1 MSSEAEYLAIPAP
14 DRAQHLWRYTPWH
27 RIHPTGKPEEIPTE
41 VSPAGV
47 SLTMLDGSEPPK
59 GVSVSVIDGNLTRN
73 IDSDIG
79 GAFIRALSQEGVVK
93 ISIDDGIII
102 EQPLLLT
109 VESTGS
115 VSGIQI
121 DVSVGANSQ
130 TELITLIESGADWFG
145 LMRCGTIDK
154 SAIFNDVV
162 VNLLGDSKLLRI
174 EQFTLLRDAQ
184 VKFGTVGSGG
194 VQTKGDLR
202 YILDGRGANLQVNGS
217 ILSAGKQ
224 HNDHHIEIMHEEL
237 ETFSR
242 LKWHSTCGGKSRTI
256 GTGMLRIAQGAKGSD
271 SAQVFNNLLLS
282 KDAEA
287 DSIPELEVLE
297 NEVVGCGHGTAS
309 GPVDDDQMFYLKTR
323 GFSDNG
329 ARGLLIAAFL
339 NSTLNEMGSEKLHLW
354 LIDILS
360 TEINENKTS

>member
-1 MSSEAEYLAIPAP
+1 MSSETEYLAIPAP

-41 VSPAGV
+41 VSPAVV
-47 SLTMLDGSEPPK
+47 SLTMLDGSELPK
-59 GVSVSVIDGNLTRN
+59 GVSVSAIAGNLTRN

-130 TELITLIESGADWFG
+130 TELVTLIESGADWFG

-224 HNDHHIEIMHEEL
+224 HNDHHVEIMHEEL

-282 KDAEA
+282 KDPEA

>member
-224 HNDHHIEIMHEEL
+224 HNDHHVEIMHEEL

>member
-1 MSSEAEYLAIPAP
+1 MSGEAEYLAIPAP

-27 RIHPTGKPEEIPTE
+27 RIHPTGKPEEIPSE
-41 VSPAGV
+41 VSSAVV

-59 GVSVSVIDGNLTRN
+59 GVSVSAIDGDLTRN

-79 GAFIRALSQEGVVK
+79 GAFIRALSEESVVK
-93 ISIDDGIII
+93 IRIDDGIII

-130 TELITLIESGADWFG
+130 TELLTLIESGADWFG

-162 VNLLGDSKLLRI
+162 VNRLGASKLLRI

-202 YILDGRGANLQVNGS
+202 YILNGRGANLQVNGA
-217 ILSAGKQ
+217 ILSAGNQ
-224 HNDHHIEIMHEEL
+224 HNDHHVEIMHEEL

-256 GTGMLRIAQGAKGSD
+256 GTGMLRIAHGAKGSD

-329 ARGLLIAAFL
+329 ARGLLITAFL
-339 NSTLNEMGSEKLHLW
+339 NSTLNEMGSEKIHNW
-354 LIDILS
+354 LDQLISGGLS
-360 TEINENKTS
+360 STS

>member
-109 VESTGS
+109 VESTGG

-224 HNDHHIEIMHEEL
+224 HNDHHVEIMHEEL

-271 SAQVFNNLLLS
+271 SAQVFNNLVLS